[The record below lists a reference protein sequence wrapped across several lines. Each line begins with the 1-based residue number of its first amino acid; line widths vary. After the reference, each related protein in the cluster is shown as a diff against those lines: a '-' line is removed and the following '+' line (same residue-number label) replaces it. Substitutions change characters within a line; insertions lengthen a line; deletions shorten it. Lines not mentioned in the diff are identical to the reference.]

1 MAEEAIKEEV
11 NEDVEIILD
20 DSGSTQEA
28 TDTQE
33 QSSPVSEET
42 KEESVAAGAEAQDPS
57 EDEIDQY
64 SKSVQ
69 ARIKKLVT
77 ARRQEE
83 RDKEEAIRLAEV
95 LKKENDE
102 LRARNTTLNKGY
114 NAQYEGRVGSQLEQA
129 KKAFKDAYDSGDSDA
144 IVAANQAIA
153 RITLD
158 EERLRVIKARE
169 EQAAATQQPQE
180 QVQQPEQPAAQPDP
194 KAKAWADRNDW
205 FGSDRVMTVGAYAI
219 HEDLAGEGYDLT
231 SDDYYSELDKRL
243 RVEFPQKFENNASNG
258 GTARVASADSSAS
271 RSTKKG
277 RRAVK
282 LTPSQ
287 VAIAKK
293 LGVSLED
300 YAKHVK

>member
-1 MAEEAIKEEV
+1 MAEEAIKQEV

-64 SKSVQ
+64 SKTVQ

>member
-1 MAEEAIKEEV
+1 MAEEAIKQEV

-102 LRARNTTLNKGY
+102 LRIRNTTLNKGY

-144 IVAANQAIA
+144 IVAAQQAIA

>member
-1 MAEEAIKEEV
+1 MAEEAIKQEV

-28 TDTQE
+28 ADTQE

-42 KEESVAAGAEAQDPS
+42 KEESVAAGTEAQDPS

-64 SKSVQ
+64 SKTVQ

-169 EQAAATQQPQE
+169 QQAAATQQPQE

>member
-1 MAEEAIKEEV
+1 MAEEAIKQEV
-11 NEDVEIILD
+11 DEDVEIILD
-20 DSGSTQEA
+20 DNSTTSETVDIENKAQDTLQESEKKVSTSEVETQEN
-28 TDTQE
+28 
-33 QSSPVSEET
+33 SEE
-42 KEESVAAGAEAQDPS
+42 
-57 EDEIDQY
+57 EIDQY

-69 ARIKKLVT
+69 NRIKKLVT

-83 RDKEEAIRLAEV
+83 RDKEEAIRYAEA
-95 LKKENDE
+95 LRKENDE
-102 LRARNTTLNKGY
+102 LKERNTTLNKGY

-169 EQAAATQQPQE
+169 EKNEAAVQQQQQPQE
-180 QVQQPEQPAAQPDP
+180 QQQPAANPDP

-205 FGSDRVMTVGAYAI
+205 FGNDRVMTVGAYAI
-219 HEDLAGEGYDLT
+219 HEDLANEGFDLT

-243 RVEFPQKFENNASNG
+243 RVEFPQKFENNTTNG

>member
-1 MAEEAIKEEV
+1 MAEEAIKQEV
-11 NEDVEIILD
+11 DEDVEIILD
-20 DSGSTQEA
+20 DNSTTSETVDIENKAQDTLQESEKKVSTSEVETQEN
-28 TDTQE
+28 
-33 QSSPVSEET
+33 SEE
-42 KEESVAAGAEAQDPS
+42 
-57 EDEIDQY
+57 EIDQY

-69 ARIKKLVT
+69 NRIKKLVT

-83 RDKEEAIRLAEV
+83 RDKEEAIRYAEA
-95 LKKENDE
+95 LRKENEE
-102 LRARNTTLNKGY
+102 LKERNTTLNKGY

-169 EQAAATQQPQE
+169 EKNEAAVQQQQQPQE
-180 QVQQPEQPAAQPDP
+180 QQQPAANPDP

-205 FGSDRVMTVGAYAI
+205 FGNDRVMTVGAYAI
-219 HEDLAGEGYDLT
+219 HEDLANEGFDLT

-243 RVEFPQKFENNASNG
+243 RVEFPQKFENNTTNG

>member
-1 MAEEAIKEEV
+1 MAEEAIKQEV

-33 QSSPVSEET
+33 QSSPVSQET
-42 KEESVAAGAEAQDPS
+42 KEESVAAGAEAQDLS

-102 LRARNTTLNKGY
+102 LRVRNTTLNKGY

-129 KKAFKDAYDSGDSDA
+129 KKAFKDAYDSGDSAA
-144 IVAANQAIA
+144 IVAATQAIA

>member
-1 MAEEAIKEEV
+1 MAEEAIKQEV
-11 NEDVEIILD
+11 DEDVEIILD
-20 DSGSTQEA
+20 DNSSTSETVDIESKDQDTLQESEKKVSTNEVETQEN
-28 TDTQE
+28 
-33 QSSPVSEET
+33 SEE
-42 KEESVAAGAEAQDPS
+42 
-57 EDEIDQY
+57 EIDQY

-69 ARIKKLVT
+69 NRIKKLVT

-83 RDKEEAIRLAEV
+83 RDKEEAVRYAEA
-95 LKKENDE
+95 LRKENEE
-102 LRARNTTLNKGY
+102 LKERNTTLSKGY

-169 EQAAATQQPQE
+169 ERNEAAVQQRPQE
-180 QVQQPEQPAAQPDP
+180 QQQPAANPDP

-205 FGSDRVMTVGAYAI
+205 FGNDRVMTVGAYAI
-219 HEDLAGEGYDLT
+219 HEDLANEGFDLT

-243 RVEFPQKFENNASNG
+243 RVEFPQKFENNTTNG

>member
-1 MAEEAIKEEV
+1 MAEEAIKQEV

-20 DSGSTQEA
+20 DSGSTSET

-33 QSSPVSEET
+33 QSSPVSQET

-102 LRARNTTLNKGY
+102 LRVRNTTLNKGY

-144 IVAANQAIA
+144 IVAAQQAIA

>member
-1 MAEEAIKEEV
+1 MAEEAIKQEV

-64 SKSVQ
+64 SKTVQ

-102 LRARNTTLNKGY
+102 LRVRNTTLNKGY

-144 IVAANQAIA
+144 IVAAQQAIA

>member
-1 MAEEAIKEEV
+1 MAEEAIKQEV

-28 TDTQE
+28 ADTQE
-33 QSSPVSEET
+33 ESSPVSQET
-42 KEESVAAGAEAQDPS
+42 QEESVAAGAEAQDLS

-102 LRARNTTLNKGY
+102 LRVRNTTLNKGY

-169 EQAAATQQPQE
+169 QQAAATQQPQE

-194 KAKAWADRNDW
+194 KEKAWADRNDW

>member
-1 MAEEAIKEEV
+1 MAEEAIKQEV

-28 TDTQE
+28 ADTQE
-33 QSSPVSEET
+33 ESSPVSQET
-42 KEESVAAGAEAQDPS
+42 QQESVAAGAEAQDPS

-64 SKSVQ
+64 SKTVQ

-102 LRARNTTLNKGY
+102 LRVRNTTLNKGY

-169 EQAAATQQPQE
+169 QQAAATQQPQE

>member
-1 MAEEAIKEEV
+1 MAEEAIKQEV

-20 DSGSTQEA
+20 DAGSTQEA
-28 TDTQE
+28 ADTQE
-33 QSSPVSEET
+33 ERSPVSQET
-42 KEESVAAGAEAQDPS
+42 QEESVAAGAEAQDPS

-64 SKSVQ
+64 SKTVQ

-102 LRARNTTLNKGY
+102 LRVRNTTLNKGY

-169 EQAAATQQPQE
+169 QQAAATQQPQE

-219 HEDLAGEGYDLT
+219 HEDLAGEGIDLT

>member
-1 MAEEAIKEEV
+1 MAEEAINQEV

-33 QSSPVSEET
+33 KSSPVSQET
-42 KEESVAAGAEAQDPS
+42 QEQSIAAGAEAQDSS

-69 ARIKKLVT
+69 SRIKKLVT

-83 RDKEEAIRLAEV
+83 RDKEEAIRLASE

-102 LRARNTTLNKGY
+102 LRVRNTTLNKGY

-144 IVAANQAIA
+144 IVAAQQAIA

-169 EQAAATQQPQE
+169 QQAAATQQPQE

-219 HEDLAGEGYDLT
+219 HEDLAGEGFDLT

>member
-1 MAEEAIKEEV
+1 MAEEAIKQEV

-28 TDTQE
+28 ADTQE
-33 QSSPVSEET
+33 ESSPVSQET
-42 KEESVAAGAEAQDPS
+42 QEESVAAGAEAQDPS

-64 SKSVQ
+64 SKTVQ

-102 LRARNTTLNKGY
+102 LRVRNTTLNKGY

-169 EQAAATQQPQE
+169 QQAAATQQPQE
-180 QVQQPEQPAAQPDP
+180 QVQPQEQPVAQPDP

-219 HEDLAGEGYDLT
+219 HEDLAGEGFDLT
-231 SDDYYSELDKRL
+231 SDDYFSELDKRL

>member
-1 MAEEAIKEEV
+1 MAEEAIKQEV
-11 NEDVEIILD
+11 DEDVEIILD
-20 DSGSTQEA
+20 DNSTTSETVDIENKAQDTLQESEKKVSTSEVETQEN
-28 TDTQE
+28 
-33 QSSPVSEET
+33 SEE
-42 KEESVAAGAEAQDPS
+42 
-57 EDEIDQY
+57 EIDQY

-69 ARIKKLVT
+69 NRIKKLVT

-83 RDKEEAIRLAEV
+83 RDKEEAIRYAEA
-95 LKKENDE
+95 LRKENEE
-102 LRARNTTLNKGY
+102 LKERNTTLNKGY

-169 EQAAATQQPQE
+169 EKNEAAVQQQQQPQE
-180 QVQQPEQPAAQPDP
+180 QQQPAANPDP

-205 FGSDRVMTVGAYAI
+205 FGNDRVMTVGAYAI
-219 HEDLAGEGYDLT
+219 HEDLANEGFDLT

-243 RVEFPQKFENNASNG
+243 RVEFPQKFENNTTNG

-271 RSTKKG
+271 RSTRKG

>member
-1 MAEEAIKEEV
+1 MAEEAIKQEV

-20 DSGSTQEA
+20 DSGSTSET

-33 QSSPVSEET
+33 QSSPVSQET

-102 LRARNTTLNKGY
+102 LRIRNTTLNKGY

-144 IVAANQAIA
+144 IVAAQQAIA

>member
-1 MAEEAIKEEV
+1 MAEEAIKQEV

-20 DSGSTQEA
+20 DSSSTSET

-33 QSSPVSEET
+33 QSSPVSQET

-102 LRARNTTLNKGY
+102 LRVRNTTLNKGY

-144 IVAANQAIA
+144 IVAAQQAIA

>member
-64 SKSVQ
+64 SKTVQ

>member
-1 MAEEAIKEEV
+1 MVEEAIKQEV
-11 NEDVEIILD
+11 DEDVEIILD
-20 DSGSTQEA
+20 DNSTTSETVDIENKAQDTLQESEKKVSTNETETQEN
-28 TDTQE
+28 T
-33 QSSPVSEET
+33 EE
-42 KEESVAAGAEAQDPS
+42 
-57 EDEIDQY
+57 EIDQY

-69 ARIKKLVT
+69 NRIKKLVT

-83 RDKEEAIRLAEV
+83 RDKEEAVRYAEA
-95 LKKENDE
+95 LRKENEE
-102 LRARNTTLNKGY
+102 LKERNTTLNKGY

-169 EQAAATQQPQE
+169 EKNEAAVQQQQPQE
-180 QVQQPEQPAAQPDP
+180 QQQPAANPDP

-205 FGSDRVMTVGAYAI
+205 FGNDRVMTVGAYAI
-219 HEDLAGEGYDLT
+219 HEDLANEGFDLT

-243 RVEFPQKFENNASNG
+243 RVEFPQKFENNTTNG

>member
-1 MAEEAIKEEV
+1 MAEEAIKQEV

-42 KEESVAAGAEAQDPS
+42 KEESVAASAEAQDPS

-64 SKSVQ
+64 SKTVQ

-169 EQAAATQQPQE
+169 QQAAATQQPQE

>member
-1 MAEEAIKEEV
+1 MAEEAIKQEV

-33 QSSPVSEET
+33 QSSPVSQET

-102 LRARNTTLNKGY
+102 LRVRNTTLNKGY

-144 IVAANQAIA
+144 IVAAQQAIA

>member
-1 MAEEAIKEEV
+1 MAEEAIKQEV
-11 NEDVEIILD
+11 DEDVEIILD
-20 DSGSTQEA
+20 DNSTTSETVDIENKAQDTLQESEKKVSTSEVETQEN
-28 TDTQE
+28 
-33 QSSPVSEET
+33 SEE
-42 KEESVAAGAEAQDPS
+42 
-57 EDEIDQY
+57 EIDQY

-69 ARIKKLVT
+69 NRIKKLVT

-83 RDKEEAIRLAEV
+83 RDKEEAIRYAEA
-95 LKKENDE
+95 LRKENEE
-102 LRARNTTLNKGY
+102 LKERNTTLNKGY

-169 EQAAATQQPQE
+169 EKNEAAVQQQQQPQE
-180 QVQQPEQPAAQPDP
+180 QQPAANPDP

-205 FGSDRVMTVGAYAI
+205 FGNDRVMTVGAYAI
-219 HEDLAGEGYDLT
+219 HEDLANEGFDLT

-243 RVEFPQKFENNASNG
+243 RVEFPQKFENNTTNG

>member
-1 MAEEAIKEEV
+1 MAEEAIKQEV

-42 KEESVAAGAEAQDPS
+42 KEESVAAGTEAQDPS

-64 SKSVQ
+64 SKTVQ

-169 EQAAATQQPQE
+169 QQAAATQQPQE

>member
-1 MAEEAIKEEV
+1 MAEEAIKQEV
-11 NEDVEIILD
+11 DEDVEIILD
-20 DSGSTQEA
+20 DNSTTSETVDVENKAQDTLQESEKKVSTSEVETQEN
-28 TDTQE
+28 
-33 QSSPVSEET
+33 SEE
-42 KEESVAAGAEAQDPS
+42 
-57 EDEIDQY
+57 EIDQY

-69 ARIKKLVT
+69 NRIKKLVT

-83 RDKEEAIRLAEV
+83 RDKEEAIRYAEA
-95 LKKENDE
+95 LRKENEE
-102 LRARNTTLNKGY
+102 LKERNTTLNKGY

-169 EQAAATQQPQE
+169 EKNEAAVQQQQPQE
-180 QVQQPEQPAAQPDP
+180 QQQPAANPDP

-205 FGSDRVMTVGAYAI
+205 FGNDRVMTVGAYAI
-219 HEDLAGEGYDLT
+219 HEDLANEGFDLT

-243 RVEFPQKFENNASNG
+243 RVEFPQKFENNTTNG

>member
-1 MAEEAIKEEV
+1 MAEEAIKQEV

-28 TDTQE
+28 ADTQE

-64 SKSVQ
+64 SKTVQ

-258 GTARVASADSSAS
+258 GTARVASAGSSAS

>member
-1 MAEEAIKEEV
+1 MAEEAIKQEV

-33 QSSPVSEET
+33 QSSPVSQET
-42 KEESVAAGAEAQDPS
+42 KEESVAAGAEAQDLS

-64 SKSVQ
+64 SKTVQ

-102 LRARNTTLNKGY
+102 LRVRNTTLNKGY

-169 EQAAATQQPQE
+169 QQAAATQQPQE

-219 HEDLAGEGYDLT
+219 HEDLAGEGFDLT

>member
-1 MAEEAIKEEV
+1 MAEEAIKQEV
-11 NEDVEIILD
+11 DEDVEIILD
-20 DSGSTQEA
+20 DNSTTSETVDVENKAQDTLQESEKKVSTSEVETQEN
-28 TDTQE
+28 
-33 QSSPVSEET
+33 SEE
-42 KEESVAAGAEAQDPS
+42 
-57 EDEIDQY
+57 EIDQY

-69 ARIKKLVT
+69 NRIKKLVT

-83 RDKEEAIRLAEV
+83 RDKEEAIRYAEA
-95 LKKENDE
+95 LRKENEE
-102 LRARNTTLNKGY
+102 LKERNTTLNKGY

-169 EQAAATQQPQE
+169 EKNEAAVQQQQQPQE
-180 QVQQPEQPAAQPDP
+180 QQQPAANPDP

-205 FGSDRVMTVGAYAI
+205 FGNDRVMTVGAYAI
-219 HEDLAGEGYDLT
+219 HEDLANEGFDLT

-243 RVEFPQKFENNASNG
+243 RVEFPQKFENNTTNG

>member
-1 MAEEAIKEEV
+1 MAEEAIKQEV
-11 NEDVEIILD
+11 DEDVEIILD
-20 DSGSTQEA
+20 DNSTTSETVDVENKAQDTLQESEKKVSTSEIETQEN
-28 TDTQE
+28 
-33 QSSPVSEET
+33 SEE
-42 KEESVAAGAEAQDPS
+42 
-57 EDEIDQY
+57 EIDQY

-69 ARIKKLVT
+69 NRIKKLVT

-83 RDKEEAIRLAEV
+83 RDKEEAIRYAEA
-95 LKKENDE
+95 LRKENEE
-102 LRARNTTLNKGY
+102 LKERNTTLNKGY

-169 EQAAATQQPQE
+169 EKNEAAVQQQQQPQE
-180 QVQQPEQPAAQPDP
+180 QQPAANPDP

-205 FGSDRVMTVGAYAI
+205 FGNDRVMTVGAYAI
-219 HEDLAGEGYDLT
+219 HEDLANEGFDLT

-243 RVEFPQKFENNASNG
+243 RVEFPQKFENNTTNG

>member
-1 MAEEAIKEEV
+1 MAEEAIKQEV

-28 TDTQE
+28 ADTQE

-64 SKSVQ
+64 SKTVQ

>member
-1 MAEEAIKEEV
+1 MAEEAIKQEV

-33 QSSPVSEET
+33 QSSPVSQET

-64 SKSVQ
+64 SKTVQ

>member
-1 MAEEAIKEEV
+1 MAEEAIKQEV

-42 KEESVAAGAEAQDPS
+42 KEESVAASAEAQDPS

>member
-1 MAEEAIKEEV
+1 MAEEAIKQEV

-33 QSSPVSEET
+33 QSSPVSQET
-42 KEESVAAGAEAQDPS
+42 KEESVAAGAEAQDLS

-102 LRARNTTLNKGY
+102 LRVRNTTLNKGY

-169 EQAAATQQPQE
+169 QQAAATQQPQE
-180 QVQQPEQPAAQPDP
+180 QVQQPEQPVAQPDP

>member
-1 MAEEAIKEEV
+1 MAEEAIKQEV

-28 TDTQE
+28 ADTQE

-64 SKSVQ
+64 SKTVQ

-271 RSTKKG
+271 RRTKKG

>member
-1 MAEEAIKEEV
+1 MAEEAIKQEV

-20 DSGSTQEA
+20 DSSSTSET

-33 QSSPVSEET
+33 QSSPVSQET

-102 LRARNTTLNKGY
+102 LRIRNTTLNKGY

-144 IVAANQAIA
+144 IVAAQQAIA

>member
-1 MAEEAIKEEV
+1 MAEEAIKQEV

-64 SKSVQ
+64 SKTVQ

-102 LRARNTTLNKGY
+102 LRVRNTTLNKGY

-169 EQAAATQQPQE
+169 QQAAATQQPQE
-180 QVQQPEQPAAQPDP
+180 QVQQPERSRH
-194 KAKAWADRNDW
+194 DRW
-205 FGSDRVMTVGAYAI
+205 
-219 HEDLAGEGYDLT
+219 
-231 SDDYYSELDKRL
+231 
-243 RVEFPQKFENNASNG
+243 
-258 GTARVASADSSAS
+258 
-271 RSTKKG
+271 
-277 RRAVK
+277 
-282 LTPSQ
+282 
-287 VAIAKK
+287 
-293 LGVSLED
+293 SLCNS
-300 YAKHVK
+300 

>member
-1 MAEEAIKEEV
+1 
-11 NEDVEIILD
+11 
-20 DSGSTQEA
+20 
-28 TDTQE
+28 
-33 QSSPVSEET
+33 
-42 KEESVAAGAEAQDPS
+42 
-57 EDEIDQY
+57 
-64 SKSVQ
+64 
-69 ARIKKLVT
+69 LVT

-83 RDKEEAIRLAEV
+83 RDKEEAVRYAEA
-95 LKKENDE
+95 LRKENEE
-102 LRARNTTLNKGY
+102 LKERNTTLNKGY

-169 EQAAATQQPQE
+169 ERNEAAVQQQQQPQE
-180 QVQQPEQPAAQPDP
+180 QQQPAANPDP

-205 FGSDRVMTVGAYAI
+205 FGNDRVMTVGAYAI
-219 HEDLAGEGYDLT
+219 HEDLAGEGFDLT

-243 RVEFPQKFENNASNG
+243 RVEFPQKFENNTTNG

>member
-1 MAEEAIKEEV
+1 MAEEAIKQEV

-33 QSSPVSEET
+33 QSSPVSQET

-144 IVAANQAIA
+144 IVAAQQAIA